1 MTRLVVSKNITM
13 SPEVEKRFEK
23 ERKDMYEDNH
33 TYRDHNMHTFPR
45 DTMHDM
51 E

>member
-13 SPEVEKRFEK
+13 SPKVEERFK
-23 ERKDMYEDNH
+23 EERDDMYSDNH
-33 TYRDHNMHTFPR
+33 TYRDHNMYTYPR
-45 DTMHDM
+45 DTMHTM